1 MSKGGINDD
10 SRQRLSYLLSVL
22 FLVQMAAGE
31 SSQVRVCRAAVV
43 HYVTEAVD
51 LPPEAAVA
59 TAVEAVIVVV
69 PHATQSVE
77 VAAAQVV
84 NTVDAIAD

>member
-1 MSKGGINDD
+1 MSKRGINDD

-22 FLVQMAAGE
+22 FTVQMAAGE
-31 SSQVRVCRAAVV
+31 SSQVRVCRAAEV
-43 HYVTEAVD
+43 HYLTEAVD
-51 LPPEAAVA
+51 LPPGAAVA
-59 TAVEAVIVVV
+59 TTVEALVVV

-84 NTVDAIAD
+84 KTVAAIAD

>member
-1 MSKGGINDD
+1 MSKRGINDD

-43 HYVTEAVD
+43 HYLTEAVD

-59 TAVEAVIVVV
+59 TTVEAVVVV

-84 NTVDAIAD
+84 KTVAAIAD